1 MTSTARYV
9 PFPATGTGL
18 RTHPFCHFRACS
30 GRGRVRE
37 NMTSQLR
44 KIHSVIEQFLLPM
57 AEAVSGWPTLAAIR
71 SALIV
76 TLPLMFLGSLAE
88 LLISFPLDAY
98 RDFMFRQFG
107 PEWRMFGQILKDAT
121 FSVMSSSWFFP

>member
-1 MTSTARYV
+1 
-9 PFPATGTGL
+9 
-18 RTHPFCHFRACS
+18 
-30 GRGRVRE
+30 
-37 NMTSQLR
+37 MTSQLR
-44 KIHSVIEQFLLPM
+44 KINNVIEQFLLPL
-57 AEAVSGWPTLAAIR
+57 AEAVSGWSTLAAIR

-98 RDFMFRQFG
+98 KEFMFRQFG

-121 FSVMSSSWFFP
+121 FSVMSLIMVFSIGHHLTDAVQP